1 MPLRVKVDEDLPAAV
16 AAMFRRAGHETTT
29 VVEEGLRG
37 AKDKCVWQAV
47 EGEERFLVAADKG
60 FANARV
66 HPPGTHSGILLLR
79 PEDDG
84 IGPLIR
90 LIQLV
95 LETGGVERLRGS
107 VSVATPRGVR
117 VRKP

>member
-29 VVEEGLRG
+29 VVEAGLQG
-37 AKDKCVWQAV
+37 ATDERVWQAV
-47 EGEERFLVAADKG
+47 EGEERFLVTADKG

-79 PEDDG
+79 PDDDG
-84 IGPLIR
+84 IEPLIR
-90 LIQLV
+90 LIQFV
-95 LETGGVERLRGS
+95 LEAGAVQRLCGA